1 MEIDVKKNQDRQLFW
16 RALHENVEFH
26 SGKKN
31 SELYIKT
38 RYTFENDI
46 QSFMSVSGSDM
57 SNLSPDALGC
67 CRYLIYPMSK
77 QQIYLR
83 SLSTFR
89 KDSPYYDLLQLS
101 YYHEVSHALTNVL
114 SRHQAGDVVWVGLRE
129 FGDTESHGEHL
140 NEVAND
146 YFTFLLGAQYTHIL
160 GTHSLDFILTHPSSE
175 WGLPIS
181 HPPFFMADL
190 CQPLLW
196 TFCNLPTVSYD
207 ELFQNGQSPILS
219 TISMPD
225 GYYPVN
231 EFLYASRMNA
241 DTLVQSINSFLDDN
255 RAYETITDLI
265 DDIRN
270 SYIAKDSSI
279 YSKVNQFQDI
289 CNQLFFFR
297 EIAMRDFFANE
308 KLLEQ
313 YHNRYNQSW
322 RNFFYSHPD
331 YLEDHPKILKR

>member
-1 MEIDVKKNQDRQLFW
+1 M
-16 RALHENVEFH
+16 
-26 SGKKN
+26 
-31 SELYIKT
+31 
-38 RYTFENDI
+38 
-46 QSFMSVSGSDM
+46 
-57 SNLSPDALGC
+57 
-67 CRYLIYPMSK
+67 
-77 QQIYLR
+77 
-83 SLSTFR
+83 
-89 KDSPYYDLLQLS
+89 
-101 YYHEVSHALTNVL
+101 
-114 SRHQAGDVVWVGLRE
+114 
-129 FGDTESHGEHL
+129 

-308 KLLEQ
+308 KLLDQ